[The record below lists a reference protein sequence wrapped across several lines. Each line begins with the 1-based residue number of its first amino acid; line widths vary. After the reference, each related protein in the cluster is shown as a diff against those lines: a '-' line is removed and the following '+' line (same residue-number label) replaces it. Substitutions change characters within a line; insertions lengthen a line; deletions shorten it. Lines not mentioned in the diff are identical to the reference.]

1 MGKTKYKRQT
11 ANKRQ
16 NKQKLYVYDGSYMH
30 SKWKKKTAQNKYIK
44 PRCWD
49 GWW

>member
-1 MGKTKYKRQT
+1 MGKTNYKRQT

-16 NKQKLYVYDGSYMH
+16 NKQKLYRTGPICTVND
-30 SKWKKKTAQNKYIK
+30 KKKRTAQNKYIK
-44 PRCWD
+44 PRCWG

>member
-30 SKWKKKTAQNKYIK
+30 SKWNC
-44 PRCWD
+44 PE
-49 GWW
+49 